1 MNNAYH
7 IPVML
12 RESVDILEVN
22 PRGVYVDATLGG
34 GGHSRAIL
42 SRLGPRPF
50 TLMNLSYI
58 LQKSSAI
65 QNIFVISSSVIIIA
79 IVFVFCLF
87 KFTKTLAILLI
98 INILYLI

>member
-1 MNNAYH
+1 MSDTTYH

-42 SRLGPRPF
+42 SRLGPEGR
-50 TLMNLSYI
+50 LICLDMDSD
-58 LQKSSAI
+58 AI
-65 QNIFVISSSVIIIA
+65 
-79 IVFVFCLF
+79 
-87 KFTKTLAILLI
+87 
-98 INILYLI
+98 